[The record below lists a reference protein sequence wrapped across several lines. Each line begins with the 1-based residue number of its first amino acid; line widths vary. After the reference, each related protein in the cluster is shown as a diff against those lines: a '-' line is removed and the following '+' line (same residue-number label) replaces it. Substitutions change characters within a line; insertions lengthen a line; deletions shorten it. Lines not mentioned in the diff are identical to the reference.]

1 MVIEAVFDREKLMVI
16 ILHCQN
22 SNTALWEVF
31 KTMRR
36 CQNHKMIQIDQQSVT
51 RDILLVGG
59 TIFLFIVFQKVRD
72 HLKAKFKDVKIAFN
86 PLSLSK
92 IRTRFQPEKSEVSW
106 IELDFHDTAESS
118 FSVFCDAPNT
128 RWALTL
134 FGARRLAGILRFS
147 QTQDRLFS
155 LSATPAQA
163 DKIISP
169 IIRKVVSKYR
179 DKFNRQISV
188 LLSRRD
194 QKDSLLTWL
203 SNESQIYNVI
213 YRFLDECLI
222 VSQVSGSMPMVA
234 MEWNDC
240 FKVTVHWTQSDDTL
254 HPLENMATNNPEIS
268 FEADE
273 EGVSLT
279 LWLAFS
285 DKKIPP
291 RLQSLSQSGSNFSSR
306 FLKSA

>member
-1 MVIEAVFDREKLMVI
+1 MMI

-31 KTMRR
+31 KTLQR
-36 CQNHKMIQIDQQSVT
+36 CQNHQMIEIDQHSVT

-59 TIFLFIVFQKVRD
+59 TIFLFVIFQRARN
-72 HLKAKFKDVKIAFN
+72 HLKSKFKNVKIVFN
-86 PLSLSK
+86 PLNLSK
-92 IRTRFQPEKSEVSW
+92 IKTQSQIETSKISW
-106 IELDFHDTAESS
+106 IELDFDDTSEAS
-118 FSVFCDAPNT
+118 FSVFCDVPNT

-134 FGARRLAGILRFS
+134 FGARRLSGILRFS

-222 VSQVSGSMPMVA
+222 VSQVSGNMPMVA

-240 FKVTVHWTQSDDTL
+240 FKVTVHWTQSDETL

-285 DKKIPP
+285 DKKIPL
-291 RLQSLSQSGSNFSSR
+291 RLQSLSQSASHFSSR